1 MTDEEIFVERLRF
14 VAGMALIDICL
25 KASNENLSEM
35 RRENREI
42 KERLIKLESF
52 ITLREMVE
60 IE

>member
-1 MTDEEIFVERLRF
+1 MTDEEIMV
-14 VAGMALIDICL
+14 LIDTCL